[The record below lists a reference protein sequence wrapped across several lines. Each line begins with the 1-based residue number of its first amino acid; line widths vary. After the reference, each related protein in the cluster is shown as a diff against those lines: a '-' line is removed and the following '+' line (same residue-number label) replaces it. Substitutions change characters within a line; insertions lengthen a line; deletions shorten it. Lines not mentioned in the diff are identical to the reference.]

1 MGFTAG
7 TAPTAASPLR
17 AAEQLY
23 AALERDDVPG
33 FLALCAED
41 VSFRYPAEGRLP
53 YGGSWEGRGSVAR
66 FLETHDAAEEILAFE
81 VHRMLAEGETVI
93 VLGYFA
99 GRAKP
104 NGGAWSTQFVHHLT
118 ITDGLLRRWEAFFDS
133 AAAVE
138 ARTAT

>member
-1 MGFTAG
+1 MGF
-7 TAPTAASPLR
+7 AASPRR

-23 AALERDDVPG
+23 AALEADDVTG

-53 YGGSWEGRGSVAR
+53 YGGSWEGRGGVAR
-66 FLETHDAAEEILAFE
+66 FLEAHDEAEEIVSFQ

-93 VLGYFA
+93 VLGNFA

-104 NGGAWSTQFVHHLT
+104 NGGPWSTQFVHHLK
-118 ITDGLLRRWEAFFDS
+118 ITGGLLRRWEAFYDS

-138 ARTAT
+138 AHARDSPTRHR